1 MTVDVE
7 GVNVPLITKGV
18 PLPARFNVCVLKSSV
33 LDAPTVKTLFT
44 VVVPA
49 SVLVPPV
56 AVCKL
61 LYVNAVIFCAPE
73 PL

>member
-1 MTVDVE
+1 M
-7 GVNVPLITKGV
+7 NVPLITRGV
-18 PLPARFNVCVLKSSV
+18 PLPARFKVCELRSRVV
-33 LDAPTVKTLFT
+33 DAPTVKTLFT

-56 AVCKL
+56 AICKL